1 MPTKVI
7 AGCLALGA
15 FAIAIVAGLS
25 SGNTTDTILGRA
37 LLCMVVCYAAGL
49 AVGAVAERAMDEHIA
64 AHEAAHPEVGDARVE
79 TGESNQE
86 ESDARAGQALA
97 A

>member
-15 FAIAIVAGLS
+15 FAIAIFAGLA
-25 SGNTTDTILGRA
+25 SGNPTDTILGRA
-37 LLCMVVCYAAGL
+37 LLCLVVCYVVGL
-49 AVGAVAERAMDEHIA
+49 AVGAVAERAVDEHVR
-64 AHEAAHPEVGDARVE
+64 AHEAANPEGDVAP
-79 TGESNQE
+79 GASNDGV
-86 ESDARAGQALA
+86 SDTRAEQALA